1 MDGWSGIENIK
12 KQISDQPIIINMM
25 DLIVMCPWVPWVS
38 KFFFFKMKMAFFMVL
53 IEKSFKG

>member
-25 DLIVMCPWVPWVS
+25 DLIVMCPS
-38 KFFFFKMKMAFFMVL
+38 FFFKMKMAFFMVL